1 MAGSCQETLALVN
14 WNLHLHLLATNCHFG
29 LLWISAICNVVQV
42 LHTKRNFCRVD
53 KLFSVS
59 YPTEWMSLFF
69 VEVSLSAIFGLQD
82 IKKCVQVTE
91 CTKLCSDAIV
101 AGTWAWR
108 GGREGPRT
116 DIEKAGK
123 AHSGLALDTHTTT
136 IVIVIVIVIKFLNIS
151 SHWWESIDT
160 ISVKL
165 EKASNAFSGFAFTP
179 SLPPSSSH
187 FSFHEET

>member
-108 GGREGPRT
+108 AGREGPRT

-123 AHSGLALDTHTTT
+123 AHSGLALETHTTT
-136 IVIVIVIVIKFLNIS
+136 IVIVIVNVIIVIIIIIAIKFQNIS
-151 SHWWESIDT
+151 WLSLMRIQLALL
-160 ISVKL
+160 VKYP
-165 EKASNAFSGFAFTP
+165 SWIFTD
-179 SLPPSSSH
+179 
-187 FSFHEET
+187 FEG